1 MKTVRW
7 LRWTDCDD
15 RKLYVGDLIN
25 PENPRRTTHGY
36 PGTLLPMLEKWSEY
50 NAAGRTP
57 ERIVRLF
64 EGNQTFN
71 GIGFATDG
79 IVEKMSWQLD
89 LPSWHLWCDLSKLI
103 LHRRLVD
110 LVD

>member
-15 RKLYVGDLIN
+15 GKMYVGDLIN
-25 PENPRRTTHGY
+25 PENPRRVVHGY
-36 PGTLLPMLEKWSEY
+36 PGPLLHLLEMFSEHN
-50 NAAGRTP
+50 NAGCTP

-64 EGNQTFN
+64 EGNQTFS
-71 GIGFATDG
+71 GVGFSTDG
-79 IVEKMSWQLD
+79 IVEKSSFQLD

-103 LHRRLVD
+103 VHRHLAD
-110 LVD
+110 

>member
-7 LRWTDCDD
+7 LRWIDCDD
-15 RKLYVGDLIN
+15 GKLYVGDLIN
-25 PENPRRTTHGY
+25 PENPRRVVHGY
-36 PGTLLPMLEKWSEY
+36 PGPLLHLLEVFSEHN
-50 NAAGRTP
+50 NAGCTP

-64 EGNQTFN
+64 EGNQTFS
-71 GIGFATDG
+71 GVGFSTDG

-103 LHRRLVD
+103 VHRHLAD
-110 LVD
+110 